1 MKLNPT
7 ERQLL
12 HAIEH
17 ADHVRSTM
25 SPTNVTDW
33 AHYVDAL
40 RGVSIASWGATT
52 DINMRFAVLRA
63 VLNEVR

>member
-1 MKLNPT
+1 MELNPT

-17 ADHVRSTM
+17 ADHVRGTM
-25 SPTNVTDW
+25 SPTNVADW
-33 AHYVDAL
+33 NRYVDAL
-40 RGVSIASWGATT
+40 RGVSIASWGAMT
-52 DINMRFAVLRA
+52 DVNMRFAVLRA